1 MGWNLRE
8 DPRLLPKHVRR
19 TLLPQILAAGVA
31 ALAPSVGLAQ
41 PPRTPAADRVFHEN
55 LSLHRAVEIALKQ
68 NPEILKALQEIERT
82 RGQFIEIRAEALP
95 HVSLSGNYR
104 QQDPALVQ
112 GFGAPV
118 DTAAQKGNEQLQNTL
133 TGLQGNLSDSGQV
146 TAASELG
153 QVLNSLQSNPQP
165 TSSQG
170 NLFQSLGSGGMLD
183 KSWRIAIEVRQ
194 ALYTGGQV
202 RAALR
207 IAKFTQESSYWNL
220 RDTVDRIVARVRTQF
235 DSILLNRSLIT
246 VQEESTRL
254 LENQLQDQ
262 QNRFKAGSVPR
273 FNVLRAEVELSN
285 VRPNLIR
292 ARNDYL
298 IAQLELCK
306 TLGLPAG
313 PGGDPQLLVVGQLS
327 GSPRPFSLSTALQV
341 ARERRP
347 LLKVQ
352 RQNILIETEQIKV
365 ALAGYKPRLD
375 INAGYEARN
384 SILSND
390 LSDVINGWFFGVT
403 GRWEIFD
410 GLATSGRTQQ
420 ARSRL
425 ETARLNYLD
434 SLQQVELEVQKAFAR
449 MRQAQETIESQ
460 QKNVEQALEALRL
473 ATERLDAGAG
483 TQLDVLDARVA
494 LTRARIT
501 ELQARAD
508 YQIALA
514 EFDRVTATD
523 TVYEE
528 SFRDPLSKNGQ
539 PSGTQRKG
547 DSKPGSIAP
556 KKK

>member
-1 MGWNLRE
+1 MSRNF
-8 DPRLLPKHVRR
+8 
-19 TLLPQILAAGVA
+19 LPQILAASIT
-31 ALAPSVGLAQ
+31 ALFPSVNRAQ
-41 PPRTPAADRVFHEN
+41 PPGSPAADRVFQQN
-55 LSLHRAVEIALKQ
+55 LSLNRAVEIALKQ
-68 NPEILKALQEIERT
+68 NPEILKALQEIDRT
-82 RGQFIEIRAEALP
+82 RGQVIEVRAEALP
-95 HVSLSGNYR
+95 HVGLSGNYR

-112 GFGAPV
+112 GFGAPI
-118 DTAAQKGNEQLQNTL
+118 DNSAQKSNEKLQTTL
-133 TGLQGNLSDSGQV
+133 NGLQGNLSDAGQV

-153 QVLNSLQSNPQP
+153 KVLASLQSSSQP

-170 NLFQSLGSGGMLD
+170 DLFQSLGSGGTLD

-207 IAKFTQESSYWNL
+207 IAKLTQDSSYWNL

-235 DSILLNRSLIT
+235 DSILLNRALIT
-246 VQEESTRL
+246 VQEESTSL

-327 GSPRPFSLSTALQV
+327 GSPRPYSLSAALQV

-365 ALAGYKPRLD
+365 ALAGYKPKLD
-375 INAGYEARN
+375 ANAGYEARN

-390 LSDVINGWFFGVT
+390 LSDVVNGWFFGVT

-410 GLATSGRTQQ
+410 GLATLGRTQQ

-528 SFRDPLSKNGQ
+528 SFRDPLSRDGKPAAP
-539 PSGTQRKG
+539 PSKAGPKT
-547 DSKPGSIAP
+547 GSSSP

>member
-1 MGWNLRE
+1 M
-8 DPRLLPKHVRR
+8 RR

-165 TSSQG
+165 TSSPA
-170 NLFQSLGSGGMLD
+170 NLFQSLGSGGTLD

-539 PSGTQRKG
+539 PAGTQRKG
-547 DSKPGSIAP
+547 DSKPGSVAP

>member
-1 MGWNLRE
+1 M
-8 DPRLLPKHVRR
+8 RR

-165 TSSQG
+165 TSSPA
-170 NLFQSLGSGGMLD
+170 NLFQSLGSGGTLD

-235 DSILLNRSLIT
+235 DSILLNRALIT

-425 ETARLNYLD
+425 ETARLNYVD

-473 ATERLDAGAG
+473 ATERLDAGAA

-539 PSGTQRKG
+539 PSGTPRKG
-547 DSKPGSIAP
+547 DSKPGSVAP

>member
-1 MGWNLRE
+1 M
-8 DPRLLPKHVRR
+8 RR

>member
-1 MGWNLRE
+1 M
-8 DPRLLPKHVRR
+8 RR

-165 TSSQG
+165 TSSPA
-170 NLFQSLGSGGMLD
+170 NLFQSLGSGGTLD

-313 PGGDPQLLVVGQLS
+313 PGGDPQLLLVGQLS

>member
-1 MGWNLRE
+1 
-8 DPRLLPKHVRR
+8 VRR

>member
-1 MGWNLRE
+1 M
-8 DPRLLPKHVRR
+8 RR

-146 TAASELG
+146 AAASELG

-165 TSSQG
+165 TSSQC
-170 NLFQSLGSGGMLD
+170 NLFQSLGSGGTLD

-434 SLQQVELEVQKAFAR
+434 SLQQVELEVQKAFAL

-539 PSGTQRKG
+539 PAGTQRKG

>member
-1 MGWNLRE
+1 MIRHF
-8 DPRLLPKHVRR
+8 LPV
-19 TLLPQILAAGVA
+19 ILAIGIATLPALPSHAGPPP
-31 ALAPSVGLAQ
+31 APISGRNVEQ
-41 PPRTPAADRVFHEN
+41 N
-55 LSLHRAVEIALKQ
+55 LTLSRAVEIALKQ

-82 RGQFIEIRAEALP
+82 RGQVIEVRAEALP
-95 HVSLSGNYR
+95 HLAVSGNYR

-112 GFGAPV
+112 GFGGPV
-118 DTAAQKGNEQLQNTL
+118 DRGAQGSPERLQTNL
-133 TGLQGNLSDSGQV
+133 ESIQSNLSDAGQA
-146 TAASELG
+146 TAASELS
-153 QVLNSLQSNPQP
+153 QVLGALQTSPQTNSGQAD
-165 TSSQG
+165 
-170 NLFQSLGSGGMLD
+170 LFQSLGSGVNLD
-183 KSWRIAIEVRQ
+183 KSWRIAIEARQ

-207 IAKFTQESSYWNL
+207 IAKLTQESSYWNL
-220 RDTVDRIVARVRTQF
+220 RDTVDRIIARVRTQF
-235 DSILLNRSLIT
+235 DAILLNRALIT

-298 IAQLELCK
+298 IARHELSK

-313 PGGDPQLLVVGQLS
+313 PGGEPTLFAVGQLS
-327 GSPRPFSLSTALQV
+327 GSSRPFSLSTALQI

-375 INAGYEARN
+375 VNAGYEARN
-384 SILSND
+384 SILSKD
-390 LSDVINGWFFGVT
+390 LSDIVNGWFFGVT
-403 GRWEIFD
+403 GRWDVFD
-410 GLATSGRTQQ
+410 GLATFGRTQQ
-420 ARSRL
+420 AKSRL
-425 ETARLNYLD
+425 ETARLNYVD

-528 SFRDPLSKNGQ
+528 SFQDPLSKTDQ
-539 PSGTQRKG
+539 PAKPQRKG
-547 DSKPGSIAP
+547 TSKPGAIAP
-556 KKK
+556 KK

>member
-1 MGWNLRE
+1 VIRHF
-8 DPRLLPKHVRR
+8 LP
-19 TLLPQILAAGVA
+19 LILATGIA
-31 ALAPSVGLAQ
+31 ALPVLPSHAGPPSAPAS
-41 PPRTPAADRVFHEN
+41 DRNFEQN
-55 LSLHRAVEIALKQ
+55 LTLIRAVEIALKQ
-68 NPEILKALQEIERT
+68 NPEILKARQEIERT
-82 RGQFIEIRAEALP
+82 RGQVIEIRAEALP
-95 HVSLSGNYR
+95 HLTVSGNYR
-104 QQDPALVQ
+104 QQDPALIQ
-112 GFGAPV
+112 GFGAPI
-118 DTAAQKGNEQLQNTL
+118 DRGAQGSPEKLQTTL
-133 TGLQGNLSDSGQV
+133 ESIQSNLSDAGQT
-146 TAASELG
+146 TAASELNQALGALQTSPQTNSG
-153 QVLNSLQSNPQP
+153 Q
-165 TSSQG
+165 TD
-170 NLFQSLGSGGMLD
+170 LFQSLGSGINLD
-183 KSWRIAIEVRQ
+183 KSWRIAIEARQ

-207 IAKFTQESSYWNL
+207 IAKLTQESSYWNL
-220 RDTVDRIVARVRTQF
+220 RDTVDRIIARVRTQF
-235 DSILLNRSLIT
+235 DAILLNRALIT

-298 IAQLELCK
+298 IARHELSK
-306 TLGLPAG
+306 TLGLPPG
-313 PGGDPQLLVVGQLS
+313 PGGEPTLLAVGQLS
-327 GSPRPFSLSTALQV
+327 GSSRPFSLGTALQI

-375 INAGYEARN
+375 VSAGYEARN
-384 SILSND
+384 SILSKD
-390 LSDVINGWFFGVT
+390 LSDMVNGWFFGVT
-403 GRWEIFD
+403 GRWDVFD
-410 GLATSGRTQQ
+410 GLATFGRTQQ
-420 ARSRL
+420 AKSRL
-425 ETARLNYLD
+425 ETARLNYVD
-434 SLQQVELEVQKAFAR
+434 SLQQVELEVQKTFAR

-528 SFRDPLSKNGQ
+528 SFQDPLSKTDQ
-539 PSGTQRKG
+539 PAKPQRKG
-547 DSKPGSIAP
+547 PSKPGATGH
-556 KKK
+556 KKQ

>member
-1 MGWNLRE
+1 M
-8 DPRLLPKHVRR
+8 RR

-547 DSKPGSIAP
+547 DSKPGSVAP

>member
-1 MGWNLRE
+1 M
-8 DPRLLPKHVRR
+8 RR

-165 TSSQG
+165 TSSPA
-170 NLFQSLGSGGMLD
+170 NLFQSLGSGGTLD

-547 DSKPGSIAP
+547 DSKPGSVAP

>member
-1 MGWNLRE
+1 LNRKFLS
-8 DPRLLPKHVRR
+8 
-19 TLLPQILAAGVA
+19 QILAAGMTAFFPAVIH
-31 ALAPSVGLAQ
+31 AQ
-41 PPRTPAADRVFHEN
+41 PPPPPHADRVFGQK
-55 LSLHRAVEIALKQ
+55 LSLARALEIALKQ

-82 RGQFIEIRAEALP
+82 RGQVVEVRAEALP
-95 HVSLSGNYR
+95 RVSLSGNYR
-104 QQDPALVQ
+104 QQDPDL
-112 GFGAPV
+112 
-118 DTAAQKGNEQLQNTL
+118 AQI
-133 TGLQGNLSDSGQV
+133 
-146 TAASELG
+146 
-153 QVLNSLQSNPQP
+153 QP
-165 TSSQG
+165 TLSQEE
-170 NLFQSLGSGGMLD
+170 FAQSPGSGAALD
-183 KSWRIAIEVRQ
+183 KSWRIAIEARQ
-194 ALYTGGQV
+194 VLYAGGKV

-207 IAKFTQESSYWNL
+207 IAKFTQESSYWSL

-235 DSILLNRSLIT
+235 DTVLLNRALIT

-254 LENQLQDQ
+254 LEEQLQDQ

-298 IAQLELCK
+298 IAQQELSK
-306 TLGLPAG
+306 TLRLAAG
-313 PGGDPQLLVVGQLS
+313 PNGEPKFLAEGQLS
-327 GSPRPFSLSTALQV
+327 GSPRPFSLSTALQI

-365 ALAGYKPRLD
+365 AIAGYKPKLEF
-375 INAGYEARN
+375 NAGYEARN
-384 SILSND
+384 SNFSND
-390 LSDVINGWFFGVT
+390 LSEVVNGWFFGVT
-403 GRWEIFD
+403 GNWEIFD
-410 GLATSGRTQQ
+410 GLATFGRTQQ

-434 SLQQVELEVQKAFAR
+434 SLQQVELEVQTAFAR

-539 PSGTQRKG
+539 PAGTQRKG
-547 DSKPGSIAP
+547 DSKPGSVAP